1 MRNNAIFQVD
11 KYNKLLNDLA
21 KTTAEIYHS
30 FISANAASQIG
41 LPHTIMN
48 QVVSDIKVHFKT
60 TLPQMESIFQ
70 DAQYYIENMVFT
82 DIYPRF
88 VKYKMS
94 MSAVK
99 ALGGD
104 RREYQ
109 GLGDCFCLTDPS
121 YVDIYLLQS
130 VANLSND
137 L

>member
-1 MRNNAIFQVD
+1 
-11 KYNKLLNDLA
+11 
-21 KTTAEIYHS
+21 
-30 FISANAASQIG
+30 
-41 LPHTIMN
+41 MN

-60 TLPQMESIFQ
+60 TLPQMESIFH
-70 DAQYYIENMVFT
+70 DAQYHIENMVFT

-104 RREYQ
+104 RGEFQ

-121 YVDIYLLQS
+121 CVFFHRGRLETLNNELTS
-130 VANLSND
+130 FKEGR
-137 L
+137 